1 MNFPV
6 MQECKKTCRKKVVGT
21 KRGIGAILN
30 LPKDKIFNAIN
41 IIQHSLYHNNGIRGK
56 TGLLPGT
63 PQTKQFFLIGVLT
76 GTDKKNPP
84 PSMFCKMKS
93 RHISA
98 SLQIK
103 GKIRMPII
111 FEADCDIRNG
121 SMLHYLLIRYSHE
134 NQAIR
139 MPCQQILKPFYSL
152 VKYNMITDVN
162 NIQ

>member
-1 MNFPV
+1 MRRIHFRYFTLIELLIVIAIMNFPV

-76 GTDKKNPP
+76 GADKKNPP
-84 PSMFCKMKS
+84 PSMTGYCS
-93 RHISA
+93 R
-98 SLQIK
+98 
-103 GKIRMPII
+103 R
-111 FEADCDIRNG
+111 
-121 SMLHYLLIRYSHE
+121 
-134 NQAIR
+134 
-139 MPCQQILKPFYSL
+139 
-152 VKYNMITDVN
+152 
-162 NIQ
+162 